1 MKYLRSALLVLLF
14 SLSFT
19 VFASADVIFGPAMAL
34 VLAIHYWYVTLLVI
48 AVIVLTI
55 ILIKRLKQK
64 GD

>member
-55 ILIKRLKQK
+55 ILIKRLKKK

>member
-1 MKYLRSALLVLLF
+1 MKKLFFILLILLF
-14 SLSFT
+14 SLIFT

-48 AVIVLTI
+48 AVIVVTI
-55 ILIKRLKQK
+55 ILIKKLKQK

>member
-1 MKYLRSALLVLLF
+1 MKKLFFILLILLF
-14 SLSFT
+14 SSIFT

-48 AVIVLTI
+48 AVIVVTI
-55 ILIKRLKQK
+55 ILIKRLKKK